1 MTVPTLKCHWE
12 KLMNYMHYFSK
23 PRSARVHLS
32 QCHSSLTHG
41 PKARDWET
49 ELSERVSSHRT
60 ETSGHT
66 ASTASVLQCRLRACS
81 VDQKHPTLWDPMD
94 CIPLSSSVHGSSQ
107 VRILEW
113 VAISSSRGP
122 SQPRDRTQVSCTGK
136 QILYRWATW
145 EALRGFIQLIIDI
158 YFLELHFI

>member
-1 MTVPTLKCHWE
+1 
-12 KLMNYMHYFSK
+12 MNYMHYFSK

-32 QCHSSLTHG
+32 QCHSSLPQG
-41 PKARDWET
+41 PKARDREAA
-49 ELSERVSSHRT
+49 LSETVGSHRS

-66 ASTASVLQCRLRACS
+66 ASTASVFQCRLRACS
-81 VDQKHPTLWDPMD
+81 VHQKHPTLWDPMD
-94 CIPLSSSVHGSSQ
+94 CSPLSSSVHGGSQ
-107 VRILEW
+107 VRIPEW

-136 QILYRWATW
+136 QILYRGATW
-145 EALRGFIQLIIDI
+145 EALRVTVIQLIIDI